1 MEVGRALG
9 LQWDLVGRSV
19 QSVMLH
25 AMRLRLALVGLTAQV
40 DLTAPV
46 VLTAQV
52 EVTAQVVLTAQ
63 VVVTA
68 QVELT
73 APVDLT
79 APVVLT
85 ALGPTGA
92 RRRDRVWLTRH
103 IMHTH
108 AR

>member
-1 MEVGRALG
+1 MGRALG
-9 LQWDLVGRSV
+9 LRWDLVCRRV

-46 VLTAQV
+46 VH
-52 EVTAQVVLTAQ
+52 
-63 VVVTA
+63 
-68 QVELT
+68 
-73 APVDLT
+73 
-79 APVVLT
+79 T

>member
-25 AMRLRLALVGLTAQV
+25 AMRLRLALVV
-40 DLTAPV
+40 LTAP
-46 VLTAQV
+46 
-52 EVTAQVVLTAQ
+52 
-63 VVVTA
+63 
-68 QVELT
+68 
-73 APVDLT
+73 
-79 APVVLT
+79 VLT

>member
-25 AMRLRLALVGLTAQV
+25 AMRLRLALVGLTAQR

-52 EVTAQVVLTAQ
+52 VRI
-63 VVVTA
+63 
-68 QVELT
+68 
-73 APVDLT
+73 
-79 APVVLT
+79 APVVQGHLCF
-85 ALGPTGA
+85 LQRPLVLSVMRGA
-92 RRRDRVWLTRH
+92 
-103 IMHTH
+103 I
-108 AR
+108 

>member
-52 EVTAQVVLTAQ
+52 
-63 VVVTA
+63 
-68 QVELT
+68 
-73 APVDLT
+73 DLT
-79 APVVLT
+79 APVVQGHLC
-85 ALGPTGA
+85 LHQRPLVLSVMRGA
-92 RRRDRVWLTRH
+92 
-103 IMHTH
+103 I
-108 AR
+108 

>member
-52 EVTAQVVLTAQ
+52 
-63 VVVTA
+63 
-68 QVELT
+68 
-73 APVDLT
+73 DLT

-85 ALGPTGA
+85 ALGPMGA
-92 RRRDRVWLTRH
+92 RRRDLVWLTRH
-103 IMHTH
+103 IMQSH
-108 AR
+108 AQ

>member
-52 EVTAQVVLTAQ
+52 VCI
-63 VVVTA
+63 
-68 QVELT
+68 
-73 APVDLT
+73 
-79 APVVLT
+79 APVVQGHLC
-85 ALGPTGA
+85 L
-92 RRRDRVWLTRH
+92 L
-103 IMHTH
+103 
-108 AR
+108 

>member
-52 EVTAQVVLTAQ
+52 ELTAQVVLTAP
-63 VVVTA
+63 VVR
-68 QVELT
+68 
-73 APVDLT
+73 T

-85 ALGPTGA
+85 APVGGTALGPMGA
-92 RRRDRVWLTRH
+92 RRRDLVWLTRH
-103 IMHTH
+103 IMQSH